1 MKVVVGM
8 SGGVDSS
15 VAAYLLKREGFD
27 VLGVYFSLFGREE
40 AEKSRCC
47 NLDSAIYA
55 GKVIGI
61 PVETVDVAEAF
72 ETNVLQYFIDS
83 YKNGLTPSPC
93 TVCNERIKFGLGYEK
108 AQSIFGQSLFATG
121 HYAIVEKEKLVHLRK
136 GFDRT
141 KDQSYML
148 WRLTPEKLSTVTF
161 PLGKLG
167 KQEVYKIAESLSLP
181 LVMESE
187 DICFIQGKLFDFL
200 RNFIPE
206 KRGNVINAR
215 GKVLGEHKGAY
226 FYTIGQRSGFG
237 ISSEAPLYVI
247 EIDVINNVVVVGERE
262 QCYFRYAEITDVNF
276 IERWDY
282 STISLSG
289 KVRYRSEE
297 NSCILRDERGKIIV
311 EFFKPQFAITPGQSL
326 VLYKDDLVFGGG
338 IINKAIS

>member
-27 VLGVYFSLFGREE
+27 VLGVYFSLFRSEE

-47 NLDSAIYA
+47 NLDSAICVGRA
-55 GKVIGI
+55 IGI
-61 PVETVDVAEAF
+61 PVETVDVSQAF
-72 ETNVLQYFIDS
+72 EMNVLQYFTDS
-83 YKNGLTPSPC
+83 YKNGLTPNPC
-93 TVCNERIKFGLGYEK
+93 TICNERIKFGLGYEK

-121 HYAIVEKEKLVHLRK
+121 HYAIVDKDEPIHLRK
-136 GFDRT
+136 GFDST

-161 PLGKLG
+161 PLGKLE
-167 KQEVYKIAESLSLP
+167 KQEVYKIAGSLNLP
-181 LVMESE
+181 PVKESE
-187 DICFIQGKLFDFL
+187 DICFIHGKLFNFL
-200 RNFIPE
+200 RNYIPE
-206 KRGNVINAR
+206 KRGNVINTR

-226 FYTIGQRSGFG
+226 FYTIGQRSGLG
-237 ISSEAPLYVI
+237 ISSEDPLYVV
-247 EIDVINNVVVVGERE
+247 EIDVINNVVIVGERE

-276 IERWDY
+276 IERWDH
-282 STISLSG
+282 SPISLSG

-297 NSCILRDERGKIIV
+297 NSCILRDERGKVIV